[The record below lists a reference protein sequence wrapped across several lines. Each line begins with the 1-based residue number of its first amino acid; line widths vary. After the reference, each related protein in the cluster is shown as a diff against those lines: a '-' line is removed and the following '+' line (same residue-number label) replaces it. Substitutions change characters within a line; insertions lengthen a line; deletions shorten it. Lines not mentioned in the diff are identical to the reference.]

1 MMPEGGGA
9 PDAAGGSSGTGGT
22 SGGASD
28 AARDSSGGRG
38 GAADAAGPN
47 DTGSG
52 LDAAS
57 QDGSSR
63 DVTVDRDPGRDAPGA
78 ADSGRTWWQPAP
90 GTTWQIQLAGTLDTS
105 VAALA
110 FDVDM
115 FDVEVSTIA
124 DLTGKGKKIICYF
137 SAGSHEDWR
146 SDAAQF
152 PKEAIGKGLGWPG
165 ESWLDTR
172 STGVRA
178 IMLARLDLAAKKGC
192 HAVDP
197 DNVDGYLLDTGFP
210 LTKETAIDYT
220 RFLADAAHARGIAV
234 GLKNDED
241 LVAELLPWFDFAVNE
256 ECVIMK
262 QCQLLDPFVAAGKAV
277 FDIEYGDA
285 SLVSAVCPPS
295 NARNFDTIIK
305 KLELDAFRVACR

>member
-1 MMPEGGGA
+1 MVDIAA
-9 PDAAGGSSGTGGT
+9 PDVVRDAGVDRNP
-22 SGGASD
+22 ASD
-28 AARDSSGGRG
+28 G
-38 GAADAAGPN
+38 AGP
-47 DTGSG
+47 
-52 LDAAS
+52 
-57 QDGSSR
+57 
-63 DVTVDRDPGRDAPGA
+63 V
-78 ADSGRTWWQPAP
+78 DSGRTWWIPAP
-90 GTTWQIQLAGTLDTS
+90 GTSWQIQLAGTLDTS
-105 VAALA
+105 VAVQA
-110 FDVDM
+110 FDLDM
-115 FDVEVSTIA
+115 FDLEASTVT

-146 SDAAQF
+146 PDAGQF
-152 PKEAIGKGLGWPG
+152 PKEVIGKGLGWPG

-172 STGVRA
+172 SAAVRT

-220 RFLADAAHARGIAV
+220 RFLADAAHARGLGV

-241 LVAELLPWFDFAVNE
+241 LVAELLPWFDFTVNE

-285 SLVSAVCPPS
+285 SLSSAVCPPS
-295 NARNFDTIIK
+295 NMRNFDTIIK